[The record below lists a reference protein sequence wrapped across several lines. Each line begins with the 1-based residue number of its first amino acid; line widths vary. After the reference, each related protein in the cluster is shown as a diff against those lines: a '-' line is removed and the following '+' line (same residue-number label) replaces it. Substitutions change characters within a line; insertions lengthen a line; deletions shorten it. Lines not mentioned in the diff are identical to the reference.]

1 MHAVPDA
8 HRARADLPL
17 ICPHGHIDA
26 VRAQSPPL
34 LHPMPPP
41 YAPLCIS
48 QAIFAD
54 PAFRFSDPAALF
66 ITPDHY
72 VYRMLASQGI
82 ALEALGVPGP
92 DGAPVAPPPPPR
104 EVWRTF
110 AANYHLFRGTPV
122 RATAAWAFCI

>member
-1 MHAVPDA
+1 MHA
-8 HRARADLPL
+8 
-17 ICPHGHIDA
+17 
-26 VRAQSPPL
+26 
-34 LHPMPPP
+34 
-41 YAPLCIS
+41 CIS

-92 DGAPVAPPPPPR
+92 DGVPLAAVEPR
-104 EVWRTF
+104 AVWRLF
-110 AANYHLFRGTPV
+110 AENYHLFRGTPV
-122 RATAAWAFCI
+122 RVRCC